1 MSLIGVR
8 IQQDIL
14 GTSKD
19 ILGTNNNILRTNKD
33 ALGASKNKIE
43 YSNNILGTNKDKLGT
58 NKTTMQHDIL
68 DTEGEDD
75 KGAAPDPKALTLVF
89 LPVLSS
95 INGCMP
101 L

>member
-19 ILGTNNNILRTNKD
+19 I
-33 ALGASKNKIE
+33 
-43 YSNNILGTNKDKLGT
+43 LGT